1 MLSNN
6 ITISAVNAK
15 YLCCGLNNHICLLV
29 FGTTK
34 KERGIFFKGTET
46 KDIGFAINR
55 LVQRV

>member
-29 FGTTK
+29 FGTRAK
-34 KERGIFFKGTET
+34 GIFFEGTET
-46 KDIGFAINR
+46 KDIGFVINR